1 MGKDAEMESRDCAA
15 MGNAPKRRWALL
27 WGFVCILSLPWTE
40 LHAEHG
46 PSAFWMKEFDELLGK
61 PQVLVS
67 ALQNYPWKD
76 SIPASLPG
84 FQPIEPQAT
93 LRVASIECAIK
104 DYSARRHWESSDG
117 DIWIDLVTFNQA
129 RDAFKLIRDANQS
142 HAGLEGTRERLFF
155 SNSGDISKEA
165 IGAVFIASNGSVLN
179 VGIKLPVHMDLKTTS
194 IAKGDELKFDA
205 ALQRFQATLDL
216 LTRDILD
223 PAYVDFNPDVVAKPA
238 TLTMLRVAGFTR
250 LWSAIKY
257 NFVFL
262 EERKDLDWDA
272 VFDTYLPK
280 IASAKDDYEYGRL
293 LERAVALLKDG
304 HTNVAPM
311 SFEPKDS
318 PALVLEPI
326 EGKPVA
332 TVVGSLPELAAVTPG
347 MELLEID
354 GRPVAEI
361 IDRDIDLYLSV
372 STLQSRQ
379 LIESKSVLEGAPQT
393 NIQTKWLG
401 LDGKVTDIALTRNQ
415 SRHPGAVKR
424 QSHALFEYRQ
434 LPGNVAYIGLN
445 GFNSPGIVTEFES
458 RFGELRKAKSWIID
472 LRSNGG
478 GSDEFGFRILS
489 RFIMSPVKS
498 SAWRTREYKPAYA
511 AWGKAQTWYEGSP
524 EEIMPAEGPK
534 FDGPVYV
541 LTSPITCSAAEDF
554 LIPLKMAKRITIV
567 GEPTCGS
574 SGQPLEITIY
584 GAYARICTK
593 WDRFPDG
600 TEFVGIGILPDVPAA
615 RTKQDVASGRDAV
628 LQKAIELVS
637 KH

>member
-1 MGKDAEMESRDCAA
+1 MESRDCADRRN
-15 MGNAPKRRWALL
+15 GRKRKCALL
-27 WGFVCILSLPWTE
+27 WLSVCISSLSWTE
-40 LHAEHG
+40 LSAEHG
-46 PSAFWMKEFDELLGK
+46 PSAFWMQEFDALLGK

-76 SIPASLPG
+76 SILTSLPG
-84 FQPIEPQAT
+84 FKPIQPPAT
-93 LRVASIECAIK
+93 LRVAAIECAVTA
-104 DYSARRHWESSDG
+104 DSARRHWESSDG
-117 DIWIDLVTFNQA
+117 DIWIDLVTFNQS

-142 HAGLEGTRERLFF
+142 HAGIEGTRERLFF
-155 SNSGDISKEA
+155 SNSGDTNREA

-179 VGIKLPVHMDLKTTS
+179 VGIKLPVRMDLKAIS
-194 IAKGDELKFDA
+194 IAKRDEPKFEA
-205 ALQRFQATLDL
+205 ALRRFQATLDL
-216 LTRDILD
+216 LTRNILD
-223 PAYVDFNPDVVAKPA
+223 PAYVDFNPDVIAKPS

-293 LERAVALLKDG
+293 LERVVALLKDG

-326 EGKPVA
+326 DGKPVA
-332 TVVGSLPELAAVTPG
+332 TVVGSTPEMSAITPG
-347 MELLEID
+347 MELLEVD
-354 GRPVAEI
+354 GRSVTGI
-361 IDRDIDLYLSV
+361 IERDIDPYLSV

-379 LIESKSVLEGAPQT
+379 LMEARSVLEGAPQT
-393 NIQTKWLG
+393 RIQTKWLG
-401 LDGKVTDIALTRNQ
+401 LDGTITEVTLTRNF
-415 SRHPGAVKR
+415 SRNPGAVKR
-424 QSHALFEYRQ
+424 QAHDLFEYQ
-434 LPGNVAYIGLN
+434 PLPGNVAFIGLN
-445 GFNSPGIVTEFES
+445 GFNNPDIVKQFES
-458 RFGELRKAKSWIID
+458 RFDEMRHAKAWIID
-472 LRSNGG
+472 LRMNGG
-478 GSDEFGFRILS
+478 GSDEYGFKILS
-489 RFIMSPVKS
+489 RFINSPIKS

-511 AWGKAQTWYEGSP
+511 AWGKAQTWHEGSP
-524 EEIMPAEGPK
+524 EEIQPAQGPK

-554 LIPLKMAKRITIV
+554 LIPLKVAKRITIV
-567 GEPTCGS
+567 GEATCGS
-574 SGQPLEITIY
+574 SGQPLEIAIY
-584 GAYARICTK
+584 DAYARICTK

-628 LQKAIELVS
+628 LQAAMDLAS
-637 KH
+637 RY